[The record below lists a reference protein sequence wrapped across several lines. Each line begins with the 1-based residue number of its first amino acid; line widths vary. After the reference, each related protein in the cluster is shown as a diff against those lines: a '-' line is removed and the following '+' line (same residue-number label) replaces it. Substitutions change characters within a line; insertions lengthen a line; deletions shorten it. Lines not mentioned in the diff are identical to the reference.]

1 MTPQS
6 VFTACTLVATG
17 GWALLLLF
25 PRKPRLV
32 PVAGRV
38 VPAALAVAYSAIVAA
53 QWIKSEG
60 SFVSLD
66 AVARLF
72 TNRWLL
78 LAGWIHYLAFD
89 LFIGG
94 WMVRDSQ
101 RQRLRHALLV
111 PCLLLTFLFGPAG
124 LLLYLAISATRAAR
138 ARPDERPA

>member
-1 MTPQS
+1 MTPER
-6 VFTACTLVATG
+6 VFSAVGLVAAC
-17 GWALLLLF
+17 GWVLLLFF

-32 PVAGRV
+32 VVAGRV
-38 VPAALAVAYSAIVAA
+38 VPAALAVAYCAIVAS
-53 QWIKSEG
+53 QWTKSEG
-60 SFVSLD
+60 GFGSLN

-124 LLLYLAISATRAAR
+124 LLLYLALGATRAAR
-138 ARPDERPA
+138 ARPNERPA